1 MESEPR
7 DGHPVATTG
16 TQKCYIVQSTSVVI
30 PSPPWKIGC
39 ILACGSSNEI
49 IEGPK
54 NVTALK
60 GSEARFNCTISQGW
74 KLIMWALKGTVV
86 LSITPTEPIITND
99 RFTTMSYE
107 EGGNFISEMI
117 IHDVQL
123 SDAGQIKCS
132 LQNSD
137 RDGSAFLSVQGVYAG
152 DSNGSIWSSLG

>member
-1 MESEPR
+1 MEGAAQR
-7 DGHPVATTG
+7 GVLA
-16 TQKCYIVQSTSVVI
+16 VLVVLA
-30 PSPPWKIGC
+30 G
-39 ILACGSSNEI
+39 LAACGSGSEI

-86 LSITPTEPIITND
+86 LSMTPSEPIITSD
-99 RFTTMSYE
+99 RFTSASYQ

-123 SDAGQIKCS
+123 SDAGQVKCT

-152 DSNGSIWSSLG
+152 NSEEEHLESSG